1 MPYDRTHDLTLSVY
15 TTKLPFGI
23 NGGIT
28 AFFQSGQ
35 PYTPLKFE
43 GSDPSEDLKNK
54 YSCFIDSS
62 VHCHLPSWVDWLFHP
77 IFGKGKYKKNS
88 ELRKPKPGMFFKA
101 KAEFGIDL
109 ENSIMIG
116 DRDTDIMAAQRA
128 HIKNI
133 IYFGDTCKCADTIII
148 KKLINAK
155 KYLKKY

>member
-54 YSCFIDSS
+54 YSKRDPSLITMNLSLSKEFNIRDHTLMFGANIFNLFDKPYPIDTYP
-62 VHCHLPSWVDWLFHP
+62 LTGNAD
-77 IFGKGKYKKNS
+77 Y
-88 ELRKPKPGMFFKA
+88 PG
-101 KAEFGIDL
+101 EYY
-109 ENSIMIG
+109 
-116 DRDTDIMAAQRA
+116 DRDIGRVDGRSGAYYDRPWMYSSNRE
-128 HIKNI
+128 
-133 IYFGDTCKCADTIII
+133 
-148 KKLINAK
+148 INFFVRIDFD
-155 KYLKKY
+155 